1 MHKAGG
7 RPVATEFLAGGAYWD
22 MDKGAQVARVQAAI
36 NAHATAVLATNAAA
50 ADNDAPLALPHDVS
64 RWSTAEDLQLQ
75 NMVRMEGPG
84 NWR

>member
-1 MHKAGG
+1 MIG
-7 RPVATEFLAGGAYWD
+7 REGTGSWEVKSRKFGTD
-22 MDKGAQVARVQAAI
+22 RS
-36 NAHATAVLATNAAA
+36 AAA
-50 ADNDAPLALPHDVS
+50 LRFRWYKLSKDSGEVETTERDHDVS